1 MSVIDGVILSVLTFG
16 LIRGFMAGAIK
27 TIFTFIGWLFAL
39 IIASKIAPILSLLL
53 QPVIDNRVWQI
64 TLAFLGIVF
73 IIVVITHILSYLAI
87 KMLKFLKLGFLDKLG
102 GAILGVAKG
111 LIKVLVLLSLTA
123 PILPHLPNTNSS
135 VLLPSLLL
143 LAPVA
148 KELVGDVLEDMW
160 QEMQNPYQSL

>member
-111 LIKVLVLLSLTA
+111 L
-123 PILPHLPNTNSS
+123 
-135 VLLPSLLL
+135 
-143 LAPVA
+143 
-148 KELVGDVLEDMW
+148 
-160 QEMQNPYQSL
+160 